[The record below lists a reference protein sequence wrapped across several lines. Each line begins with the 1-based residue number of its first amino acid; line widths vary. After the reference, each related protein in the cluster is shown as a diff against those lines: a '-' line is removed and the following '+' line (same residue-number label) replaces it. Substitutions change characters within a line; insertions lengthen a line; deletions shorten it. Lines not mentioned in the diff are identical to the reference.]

1 MRHALYIT
9 GYDNHIQNEIHC
21 GVCQSSG
28 SKGKTHQVGSEPPR
42 AWDKMTQRVA
52 SIWCIWCPS
61 RGPDIL
67 NLRIGIPTGRFPS
80 RPSCGLAS
88 SCSGFSLGLLGKD
101 AWNHLSQIWSG
112 GGGGVAPCL
121 ILQRGTCPGWFS
133 PLNGN
138 IGSTQFLT

>member
-1 MRHALYIT
+1 MPFTSQDTTTISRT
-9 GYDNHIQNEIHC
+9 R
-21 GVCQSSG
+21 S
-28 SKGKTHQVGSEPPR
+28 TVGSAKAQGPKAKPTKSGQSHLEHGTKWHKGCL
-42 AWDKMTQRVA
+42 AFGA
-52 SIWCIWCPS
+52 SDAPS

-112 GGGGVAPCL
+112 GGGGGVALCL